1 MEGLADTFW
10 GTTRASAVIHLVAI
24 AFGGGLFGAGI
35 VCFLFAYSLQAFG
48 EITNFAIAF
57 FVMDSVRVI
66 TGIYGVM
73 RWIKKN
79 AVY

>member
-1 MEGLADTFW
+1 MKGLADTFW
-10 GTTRASAVIHLVAI
+10 GTTKASTVIHLVAT
-24 AFGGGLFGAGI
+24 AFGGGLVGAGI
-35 VCFLFAYSLQAFG
+35 VCFLFAYELQAFG
-48 EITNFAIAF
+48 EITNFAVV
-57 FVMDSVRVI
+57 FVVMGSVLVI

>member
-1 MEGLADTFW
+1 MELELSG
-10 GTTRASAVIHLVAI
+10 
-24 AFGGGLFGAGI
+24 
-35 VCFLFAYSLQAFG
+35 FLFAYALQAFG